1 MMVVMMVDEKDT
13 MTVVSMVEQM
23 DLLSVEAMVEKTVVM
38 KVYLLVD
45 LRADVMDDELV
56 EWMGKLKA
64 VKRVA
69 LLAA

>member
-1 MMVVMMVDEKDT
+1 
-13 MTVVSMVEQM
+13 
-23 DLLSVEAMVEKTVVM
+23 MVEKMVVM

-45 LRADVMDDELV
+45 LRADVMADEWV
-56 EWMGKLKA
+56 EWMANLKA